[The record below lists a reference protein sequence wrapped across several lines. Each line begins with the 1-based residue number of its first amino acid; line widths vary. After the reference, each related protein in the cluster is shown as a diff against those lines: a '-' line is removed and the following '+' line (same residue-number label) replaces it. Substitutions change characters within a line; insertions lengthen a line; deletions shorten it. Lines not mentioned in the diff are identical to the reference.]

1 MRRGKYLQALNYVT
15 GECNY
20 GGRVTDGHDRRT
32 LISIL
37 AVIYKPEI
45 LEFEMKLS
53 PSGVYYVPEDC
64 EWADYIEHIKK
75 FPLLATPEVFGLH
88 ENADITK
95 DQKEVDLLLTS
106 IRATQVIHFLS
117 FLQMQWRCNVP

>member
-1 MRRGKYLQALNYVT
+1 MQALNYVT

-20 GGRVTDGHDRRT
+20 GGRVTDSHDRRT

-45 LEFEMKLS
+45 LTDHEYKLS
-53 PSGVYYVPEDC
+53 PSGIYYVPEDC
-64 EWADYIEHIKK
+64 LWEEYIEHVKR
-75 FPLLATPEVFGLH
+75 FPLLASPEVFGLH

-95 DQKEVDLLLTS
+95 DQQEVDLLLSS
-106 IRATQVIHFLS
+106 IRSTQV
-117 FLQMQWRCNVP
+117 

>member
-1 MRRGKYLQALNYVT
+1 MQALNYVT

-20 GGRVTDGHDRRT
+20 GGRVTDSHDRRT

-45 LEFEMKLS
+45 LTDHEYRLS
-53 PSGVYYVPEDC
+53 PSGIYTVPEDC
-64 EWADYIEHIKK
+64 AWEEYIEHVKR

-95 DQKEVDLLLTS
+95 DQQEVDLLLLS
-106 IRATQVIHFLS
+106 IRSTQVSQPSRPPVHIFN
-117 FLQMQWRCNVP
+117 RKERY

>member
-1 MRRGKYLQALNYVT
+1 LQALNYVT

-53 PSGVYYVPEDC
+53 PSGIYYVPEDC

-95 DQKEVDLLLTS
+95 DQKEVDLLLSS
-106 IRATQVIHFLS
+106 IRATQVTHFLS
-117 FLQMQWRCNVP
+117 FKCKGDAMMP